1 MKHAYVNQLIISSEL
16 RTKALASCT
25 KSMKFSAIEQPS
37 ATNCASSLRLL
48 SAPGRHDTD
57 TKRRNSLLHTSC
69 SNTSCSCEEE
79 EEEEVEGV
87 APGVSRD
94 AEAWHE
100 SARGCAGSSS
110 SVERGPAGLQLLLLL
125 LLQLEAE
132 AGARRC
138 ECACECACECE
149 WSAEEEAA
157 PPMTSPV
164 EWRRVEWRRGR
175 DTQHWG
181 SGTLEE
187 WRGRGFAVK

>member
-1 MKHAYVNQLIISSEL
+1 V
-16 RTKALASCT
+16 
-25 KSMKFSAIEQPS
+25 
-37 ATNCASSLRLL
+37 
-48 SAPGRHDTD
+48 
-57 TKRRNSLLHTSC
+57 
-69 SNTSCSCEEE
+69 
-79 EEEEVEGV
+79 EEVEGV
-87 APGVSRD
+87 APGVARD

-110 SVERGPAGLQLLLLL
+110 SVERGPAGLQLQ
-125 LLQLEAE
+125 LQLQLEAEAE

-149 WSAEEEAA
+149 CEWSTEEEAA

-164 EWRRVEWRRGR
+164 EWRGVEWRGGR

-181 SGTLEE
+181 SGTLGK